1 MNRCF
6 YCYKELGEG
15 HKDFHPNC
23 ARKFFGT
30 ADAPLLEYRR
40 EDLDALAAQVI
51 QAQTSLTGVQPKLS
65 LNLHKHEGSNRRTSE
80 WRAELARAFLSEEEE
95 DEVNRL
101 TIVGLWGDFIFKP
114 QTDTYPELPENEDLT
129 MHMAEVAR
137 IKVVP
142 HSLIR
147 LADNTLG
154 YITHR
159 IDRTKKG
166 EKIDMEDLCQ
176 LTLHPTEYKYKSSC
190 EQIAKTIV
198 AYSSMPKLDL
208 VNFMQ
213 VLLFSFITG
222 NNDMHLKNFSLYR
235 PKKLY
240 QLTPAY
246 DLLNVAIV
254 NPKDKDELALTL
266 NGKKSRLKL
275 SDFLKASATMGIE
288 ENVTMQLIASMKNA
302 LPAWVEL
309 INNSF
314 LSKDMKE
321 AYLELIDKR
330 IKALSND

>member
-1 MNRCF
+1 MNRCL

-65 LNLHKHEGSNRRTSE
+65 LNLYKHEGS
-80 WRAELARAFLSEEEE
+80 
-95 DEVNRL
+95 NRL

-147 LADNTLG
+147 LADGSLG
-154 YITHR
+154 YISRR

-235 PKKLY
+235 PKRLY

-254 NPKDKDELALTL
+254 NPKDKEELALTL

-302 LPAWVEL
+302 LPAWAEL